1 MLEDLKDIA
10 EIADAIST
18 ISDSADAVDGLIT
31 ASDLADLADLS
42 DLSDITDVADISET
56 VDLIEFADAD
66 DILTSSDMELGNSD
80 NVLDSQVGHEVSF
93 GRAPSQIESD
103 INYYS
108 KKLDSAQDD
117 ADYYTKQLS
126 RSNISDTYRKD
137 CEFSLSQAIK
147 RINELTRKVASLGS
161 ELEKALKS

>member
-31 ASDLADLADLS
+31 ASDLADLA

>member
-10 EIADAIST
+10 EMIADAIST

-31 ASDLADLADLS
+31 ASDLADL
-42 DLSDITDVADISET
+42 SDITDVMEISET
-56 VDLIEFADAD
+56 ADLIEFADAD

-80 NVLDSQVGHEVSF
+80 VVLDSQSGHEVSF
-93 GRAPSQIESD
+93 GRAPSQVESD

-137 CEFSLSQAIK
+137 CEFKLSQAIK

-161 ELEKALKS
+161 ELEKVLKS

>member
-42 DLSDITDVADISET
+42 DITDVMEISET
-56 VDLIEFADAD
+56 ADLIEIADAD

-80 NVLDSQVGHEVSF
+80 VVLDSQSGHEVSF
-93 GRAPSQIESD
+93 GRAPSQVESD

-137 CEFSLSQAIK
+137 CEFKLSQAIK

>member
-31 ASDLADLADLS
+31 VSDLADLA